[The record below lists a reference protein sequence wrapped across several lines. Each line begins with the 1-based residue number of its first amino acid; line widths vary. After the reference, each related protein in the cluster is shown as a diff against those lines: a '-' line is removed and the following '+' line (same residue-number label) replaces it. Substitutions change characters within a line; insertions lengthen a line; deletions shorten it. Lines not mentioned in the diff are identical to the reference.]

1 MNEEQLGGQSPRQPG
16 GSDAPAWLERAQQ
29 QWKLYVGIAAV
40 LTAIIAG
47 SWWFVADSQE
57 KNEKAAA
64 QLSRIRATF
73 EAGEFEAALTADTIP
88 PVGTEPVIGLL
99 EISDTYSG
107 TDAGKVA
114 ALMAGN
120 SLANLGRFDEART
133 HFERATGS
141 NAIVVEVG
149 GMQGLASCEEA
160 AGNNDGAAELYEQA
174 AKRALNTGL
183 EGQCYYRAG
192 LNYEKSGNTEKAGEL
207 YTLVAKKYEVSEVA
221 PLARTGL
228 ARLGMAID

>member
-1 MNEEQLGGQSPRQPG
+1 MNEEQLGGQRPRQSG
-16 GSDAPAWLERAQQ
+16 DSDVPAWLERAQQ

-47 SWWFVADSQE
+47 AWWYVGDSAQ
-57 KNEKAAA
+57 KNEEAASH
-64 QLSRIRATF
+64 LSRIRSTF
-73 EAGEFEAALTADTIP
+73 EAGEFEAALTADTIA
-88 PVGTEPVIGLL
+88 PVGTERVLGLV

-120 SLANLGRFDEART
+120 SLTNLGRFDEART
-133 HFERATGS
+133 HFERAAGS
-141 NAIVVEVG
+141 SSTVVEVG
-149 GMQGLASCEEA
+149 ATQGLAACEEA
-160 AGNNDGAAELYEQA
+160 AGNNEKAAEMYEQA
-174 AKRALNTGL
+174 AKKASKTGL

-192 LNYEKSGNTEKAGEL
+192 LNYEKAGNTEKAGEL
-207 YTLVAKKYEVSEVA
+207 YTLVAKKFEVSEVA